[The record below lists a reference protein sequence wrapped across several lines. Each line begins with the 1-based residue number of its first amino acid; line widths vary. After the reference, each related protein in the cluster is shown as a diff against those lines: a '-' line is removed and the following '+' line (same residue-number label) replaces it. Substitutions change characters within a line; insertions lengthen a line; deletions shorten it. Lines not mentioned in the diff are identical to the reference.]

1 MSDGVAKRIVEFA
14 RQAIRCFEA
23 NSAYRISGERMM
35 IVLDRHGRPTAEFP
49 VDEGDRRFLVTIV
62 EIVKADTLAS
72 GDDA

>member
-1 MSDGVAKRIVEFA
+1 MSAEAAKRIVQFA
-14 RQAIRCFEA
+14 RRAVMCLEA
-23 NSAYRISGERMM
+23 NAAYKIPTGRMM
-35 IVLDRHGRPTAEFP
+35 VVLDRHGRPTAEFP